1 MDSYTMDKM
10 IIPVWEWGE
19 ALDFIAHKYPFRYKD
34 FAQSIAKNQW
44 KSKTWLI
51 ENLSM
56 INDEEEPEVW
66 VLGSWYGSVIVPLI
80 MHHIPNVKKIHL
92 FDYDKEAIEICYK
105 LHSKWNKKIKR
116 YHADINFEI
125 DLLKSYENQPD
136 IVINTSCEHMW
147 NMKDLKLEGNI
158 LYAFQSNNFT
168 PETAHINCP
177 KNLEDFKN
185 QVELKEIE
193 FEGEIPFHDHKDD
206 YKRFLL
212 IGW

>member
-1 MDSYTMDKM
+1 MSEMT
-10 IIPVWEWGE
+10 E
-19 ALDFIAHKYPFRYKD
+19 
-34 FAQSIAKNQW
+34 
-44 KSKTWLI
+44 
-51 ENLSM
+51 
-56 INDEEEPEVW
+56 
-66 VLGSWYGSVIVPLI
+66 
-80 MHHIPNVKKIHL
+80 
-92 FDYDKEAIEICYK
+92 DKEAIEICYK